1 MTARETALRALIL
14 CRRQDAW
21 PNAALK
27 SALAESRTDRRDAA
41 LATRLC
47 YGVLQN
53 RRKMDFYLKQLLSG
67 RIKDL
72 RPTVRDILHLGL
84 YQILEMDR
92 VPDSAAVNE
101 SVELAKRFCR
111 DQRNAPGL
119 VNAVLRR
126 ASRERATLRAP
137 TSLADRYSHSPELIA
152 LLREYAGDDI
162 EAVLAANNAA
172 PPTVI
177 QTNTLKITLEAL
189 LVRLEGEGARA
200 VDHPWLPGCLKLT
213 ESGPVDAL
221 PSFREGLFYI
231 QDAAAHLA
239 ALCALTPEPQ
249 SRILDCCAA
258 PGGKSV
264 ALAIALAGRG
274 TVYACDIHPHKLPL
288 IERNAARLGLT
299 NLRGLERDASKID
312 PDFAGRMDA
321 VLADVPCSGYG
332 IIRKKPDLRD
342 KLPGEDLPA
351 LQAAILDAQAEHVRP
366 GGVLV
371 YSTCTLVRR
380 ENEEAVEAFL
390 KRRPDF
396 SLEPLP
402 LPPILPKN
410 EGMVALLPGKYDTD
424 GFFISRMRRKL

>member
-14 CRRQDAW
+14 CRRKDAW

-27 SALAESRTDRRDAA
+27 ASLRDTDRREAA

-53 RRKMDFYLKQLLSG
+53 RRKLDFYLKQLLSG
-67 RIKDL
+67 RVKDL

-84 YQILEMDR
+84 YQILELDR

-101 SVELAKRFCR
+101 SVELTKRFCR
-111 DQRNAPGL
+111 EQRNAPGL

-126 ASRERATLRAP
+126 AVRERETLQAP
-137 TSLADRYSHSPELIA
+137 TSLADRYSHSPQLIA
-152 LLREYAGDDI
+152 LLREYAGEDI
-162 EAVLAANNAA
+162 EAVLAADNEA

-177 QTNTLKITLEAL
+177 QVNTLKTTQSAL
-189 LVRLEGEGARA
+189 LTRLAEEGARA
-200 VDHPWLPGCLKLT
+200 EPHPWLAGCLMLS
-213 ESGPVDAL
+213 EGGAPDAL

-239 ALCALTPEPQ
+239 ALCALTEGETPK
-249 SRILDCCAA
+249 RVLDCCAA
-258 PGGKSV
+258 PGGKTL
-264 ALAIALAGRG
+264 ALAIAMGG
-274 TVYACDIHPHKLPL
+274 GGEVIACDIHPHKLPL
-288 IERNAARLGLT
+288 IEGSAARLGLH
-299 NLRGLERDASKID
+299 NIRVLERDASRTD
-312 PDFAGRMDA
+312 PAFLGTMDA

-342 KLPGEDLPA
+342 KLPGADLPA
-351 LQAAILDAQAEHVRP
+351 LQGAILDAQADHVRP

-396 SLEPLP
+396 SLESLP
-402 LPPILPKN
+402 LPPGLPADRA
-410 EGMVALLPGKYDTD
+410 GMLALLPGKYDTD
-424 GFFISRMRRKL
+424 GFFISRLRRKL